1 MQGSR
6 KRVRPPA
13 PSDVA
18 SVGLADIAVGP
29 DDVLPIIA
37 RHRLAVQSISAA
49 RALSS
54 AMRES
59 INVGTLGGYKSA
71 CKSYF
76 NWCEVRAITPW
87 PVDEILLAAFCVHMG
102 TSLTVASIRGYA
114 CAIKFIQLQL
124 SPYEWTCD
132 SSVVVRQALRWLK
145 KRYGETGKA
154 AKYPITLAVLRAILP
169 LLPGWPVAADMSHD
183 DRLFTC
189 ASLIGTSAF
198 LRGGEF
204 LTYSGS
210 ARAVLLGRAVRVHT
224 NERGAVSV
232 VVSIPTP
239 KNAWWLDSVDANCFT
254 PTAGHGPS
262 LALGLLMF
270 FGPAHWLRKYR
281 GLSTVELSELDPA
294 FRMADGATLSRNWMV
309 KRTAGLIAR
318 AGLQVLGPSGEP
330 IVVKASSWRS
340 GGGNVGYHG
349 WPSGPADHGF
359 WPMAHHC
366 MGIICRIFQP
376 RFRAGSAQAVSYT
389 PLTPPTN
396 RRV

>member
-1 MQGSR
+1 
-6 KRVRPPA
+6 
-13 PSDVA
+13 
-18 SVGLADIAVGP
+18 
-29 DDVLPIIA
+29 
-37 RHRLAVQSISAA
+37 
-49 RALSS
+49 
-54 AMRES
+54 MRES

-145 KRYGETGKA
+145 KRYGEAGKA

-204 LTYSGS
+204 LTYSDS
-210 ARAVLLGRAVRVHT
+210 AH
-224 NERGAVSV
+224 SV
-232 VVSIPTP
+232 VPFV
-239 KNAWWLDSVDANCFT
+239 CT
-254 PTAGHGPS
+254 PTRKALCRSLSPS
-262 LALGLLMF
+262 LHPRMLG
-270 FGPAHWLRKYR
+270 GWTRSTRTASPQPRVTVPRWLR
-281 GLSTVELSELDPA
+281 V
-294 FRMADGATLSRNWMV
+294 
-309 KRTAGLIAR
+309 
-318 AGLQVLGPSGEP
+318 
-330 IVVKASSWRS
+330 
-340 GGGNVGYHG
+340 
-349 WPSGPADHGF
+349 
-359 WPMAHHC
+359 C
-366 MGIICRIFQP
+366 
-376 RFRAGSAQAVSYT
+376 
-389 PLTPPTN
+389 
-396 RRV
+396 